1 MLKIIYAYNILGF
14 QKPGGGETQLLETL
28 RYVSKQGF
36 IAHLFNPFLKLDSYD
51 ILHVFGLAHHL
62 LDIAEYW
69 KTNIGKPLVITPL
82 WWSFE
87 EYYAKTGKR
96 ILALR
101 DKIYRHLR
109 RMRCFYELQRY
120 LDIRLDLRG
129 LLLSRSD
136 VIIATSNMER
146 ELLAKHFGI
155 PLSKIRVVYN
165 GVSRRFYEEADPT
178 LFVKKYGIRDFVL
191 CVAGI
196 YPKKNQ
202 LALLR
207 ALEKEKEIPLVFI
220 GPVADKRYYY
230 KLLEISRK
238 RGNVYFLGEIP
249 HDSPIL
255 PSAYAA
261 AKVCVLPSWF
271 DAPGLVTL
279 EAALAGCR
287 VVVTNRGPMKEY
299 FGDLAL
305 YIDPGDIGDI
315 REKVLHA
322 YYSDMD
328 TSKLRKHVLENFTW
342 DRVLAPLID
351 IYKELMQNV
360 NEK

>member
-1 MLKIIYAYNILGF
+1 MPKIIYAYNILGF

-36 IAHLFNPFLKLDSYD
+36 IAHLFNPFLKLEDYD

-82 WWSFE
+82 WWPFE
-87 EYYAKTGKR
+87 EYYARTGKR

-101 DKIYRHLR
+101 DKIYRYLR
-109 RMRCFYELQRY
+109 RIRYFYELQRY
-120 LDIRLDLRG
+120 LDVRLDLRG
-129 LLLSRSD
+129 LLLSRGD

-146 ELLAKHFGI
+146 ELLARYFGI

-178 LFVKKYGIRDFVL
+178 LFIKKYGIGDFVL

-207 ALEKEKEIPLVFI
+207 ALEKEKEVMFIFSGRFHMVALYYLV
-220 GPVADKRYYY
+220 PM
-230 KLLEISRK
+230 LLLKS
-238 RGNVYFLGEIP
+238 VF
-249 HDSPIL
+249 
-255 PSAYAA
+255 
-261 AKVCVLPSWF
+261 F
-271 DAPGLVTL
+271 
-279 EAALAGCR
+279 LAGL
-287 VVVTNRGPMKEY
+287 TPQ
-299 FGDLAL
+299 D
-305 YIDPGDIGDI
+305 
-315 REKVLHA
+315 
-322 YYSDMD
+322 S
-328 TSKLRKHVLENFTW
+328 
-342 DRVLAPLID
+342 
-351 IYKELMQNV
+351 
-360 NEK
+360 